1 MLRQRESRG
10 ECPKCERGELWK
22 YEDENFAECLECGH
36 KVTYGPVIT
45 PVSKETTN
53 KDGSKTFEFEPD
65 VLSIVNKDNSKAIEA
80 MQELIE
86 TQEKAMELMQN
97 KLDEAERDKHTYEI
111 LLEKQTEKT
120 NFIRRSLV
128 NNRIANSCAML
139 VIVVLALFVLIGS
152 RQTNDVINEV
162 KHIQYI
168 VEPPVEEIV
177 EVIPSEEFI
186 SEEAT
191 EVIPIEERE
200 LVTRVV
206 AAEARGQGIDGMMAV
221 AQVIKDRSELWG
233 MTPTQVVMSPGQFA
247 SPYSG
252 TLTSD
257 IHHAVSQVFDEGATV
272 FDEPVTHFYS
282 GATPYWAEYKIN
294 RGTIRDHTFL
304 Y

>member
-1 MLRQRESRG
+1 MLRKRESKG
-10 ECPKCERGELWK
+10 LCPYCERGELWK
-22 YEDENFAECLECGH
+22 YEDENYSECLECGH
-36 KVTYGPVIT
+36 KVHYDLVALEA
-45 PVSKETTN
+45 VEN
-53 KDGSKTFEFEPD
+53 KNSSKTLKTKTID
-65 VLSIVNKDNSKAIEA
+65 MDDATSKGMEA
-80 MQELIE
+80 MQELID
-86 TQEKAMELMQN
+86 TQQKAIDLLEK

-128 NNRIANSCAML
+128 NNRIATSCAML
-139 VIVVLALFVLIGS
+139 VIVVLALFVLIGA

-168 VEPPVEEIV
+168 VEPQAEELV

-221 AQVIKDRSELWG
+221 AQVIKDRSELWD
-233 MTPTQVVMSPGQFA
+233 MTPTQVVTSPGQFA
-247 SPYSG
+247 QPYSG

-257 IHHAVSQVFDEGATV
+257 MHHAVSQVFDAGVVV
-272 FDEPVTHFYS
+272 FEEPVTHFYS